1 MDRDALVLRN
11 QTMAQAF
18 HKMPPQHHIRR
29 AMLHAIARL
38 PISKNKTSDK
48 QRILLIRPD
57 HLGDTLLTTPAIVAL
72 KRALPDA
79 ELHVLVGAW
88 SATVL
93 ANYPEID
100 TVLTLPFP
108 GFDRSGKQNLRSPYQ
123 LAINT
128 ARNLRKIGYTSAIIF
143 RPDHWWGAMVAH
155 LAGIPKRIGYDLID
169 TKPFLTDAIPFK
181 HQHAIL
187 QNLNLIEGW
196 TGQLTQS
203 EITYQYQ
210 VDDKDRAYI
219 RGYLAEWGI
228 NDTQKILCIHAG
240 SGTWVKQWSPERWA
254 TVADMLYDQM
264 GITSV
269 FSGGEHEMTLVKTI
283 VNQMKSPACITV
295 GETQIQQLGALFE
308 RAQVVL
314 GPDSGPLHLAA
325 AVNTPTI
332 TLFGPADPIEFRAWG
347 DKNRHIILTS
357 NIACRPCKVLDWGND
372 DPEYHP
378 CMRDITVG
386 QVLEATRR
394 ILNSLGNH

>member
-29 AMLHAIARL
+29 AMLRAIARL
-38 PISKNKTSDK
+38 PISKSKTPDK
-48 QRILLIRPD
+48 HRILLIRPD
-57 HLGDTLLTTPAIVAL
+57 HLGDTLLTTPAIIAL

-79 ELHVLVGAW
+79 ELHALVGGW

-93 ANYPEID
+93 SNYPEID

-108 GFDRSGKQNLRSPYQ
+108 GFDRSGNQNLRSPYQ
-123 LAINT
+123 LAISS
-128 ARNLRKIGYTSAIIF
+128 ARNLRKIGYTSAVIF
-143 RPDHWWGAMVAH
+143 RPDHWWGAMMTH
-155 LAGIPKRIGYDLID
+155 LAGIPTRIGYNLPD
-169 TKPFLTDAIPFK
+169 TKPFLTNVLPFE

-187 QNLNLIEGW
+187 QNLKLVEHW
-196 TGQLTQS
+196 TGELNPS
-203 EITYQYQ
+203 DIRYHYQ

-228 NDTQKILCIHAG
+228 NETQAILCIHAG

-254 TVADMLYDQM
+254 TVANTLYEQM
-264 GITSV
+264 GIVPV
-269 FSGGEHEMTLVKTI
+269 FSGGEHEMSLVQSI
-283 VNQMKSPACITV
+283 VKQMTAPACIIV

-308 RAQVVL
+308 RAKVVL
-314 GPDSGPLHLAA
+314 GPDSGPLHLAV

-332 TLFGPADPIEFRAWG
+332 TLFGPADPIEFGSWG
-347 DKNRHIILTS
+347 DKNKHVILTS

-378 CMRDITVG
+378 CMRDITIG

-394 ILNSLGNH
+394 ILNNLD